1 MPDTDMVKNVK
12 ANLDL
17 VNESIEISLKLR
29 KKGC

>member
-29 KKGC
+29 KKEC